1 MNLSVAQSAAP
12 CRRSSNAC
20 RKSNDQGSLFLWMKL
35 IYVLS
40 FLVLS
45 QSSFCFFF
53 FVLRNRGC
61 SMKLFLTAT
70 FNARVR
76 VAISVCLFNRM
87 NK

>member
-1 MNLSVAQSAAP
+1 MDEINLCFVIFSTVAIFF
-12 CRRSSNAC
+12 
-20 RKSNDQGSLFLWMKL
+20 LF
-35 IYVLS
+35 
-40 FLVLS
+40 
-45 QSSFCFFF
+45 FFF

>member
-1 MNLSVAQSAAP
+1 MSTILECLSKIERSGKLLSMDEINLFFVIFSTVAI
-12 CRRSSNAC
+12 
-20 RKSNDQGSLFLWMKL
+20 F
-35 IYVLS
+35 
-40 FLVLS
+40 
-45 QSSFCFFF
+45 FFF

>member
-1 MNLSVAQSAAP
+1 MSTILECLSKIERSGKLLSMDEINLFFVIFSTVA
-12 CRRSSNAC
+12 
-20 RKSNDQGSLFLWMKL
+20 
-35 IYVLS
+35 I
-40 FLVLS
+40 
-45 QSSFCFFF
+45 FFF
-53 FVLRNRGC
+53 FFMLRNRGC

>member
-1 MNLSVAQSAAP
+1 MSTILECLSKIERSGKLLSMDEINLFFVIFSTAA
-12 CRRSSNAC
+12 
-20 RKSNDQGSLFLWMKL
+20 
-35 IYVLS
+35 I
-40 FLVLS
+40 
-45 QSSFCFFF
+45 FFF

>member
-20 RKSNDQGSLFLWMKL
+20 RKSNDQGSFFLWMKL
-35 IYVLS
+35 IYFLS

-45 QSSFCFFF
+45 QSFFF

>member
-1 MNLSVAQSAAP
+1 MSTILECLSKIERSGKLLSMDEINLFFVIFSTVAI
-12 CRRSSNAC
+12 
-20 RKSNDQGSLFLWMKL
+20 F
-35 IYVLS
+35 
-40 FLVLS
+40 F
-45 QSSFCFFF
+45 FFF